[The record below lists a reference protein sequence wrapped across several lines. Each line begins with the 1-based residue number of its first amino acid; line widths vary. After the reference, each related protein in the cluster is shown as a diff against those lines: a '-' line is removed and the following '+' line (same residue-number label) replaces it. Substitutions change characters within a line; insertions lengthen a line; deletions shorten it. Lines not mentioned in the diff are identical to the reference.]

1 MNKRYKEVGFNLIA
15 WLIAGNLF
23 VIFRFFG
30 MYGADQFFI
39 PKKPI
44 ELDQKFLEANVI
56 SVLNGF
62 LLSLVDL
69 VLDTPN
75 FKRKS
80 FQYTII
86 VKSFAYIVI
95 MFISIVLLFILDGI
109 LTGRE
114 NNFWYSFNY
123 ALNSNYTIAL
133 YLYGTA
139 VSLMINFLKQVNKK
153 FGPGILWKLFS
164 GKYYSPRVEQR
175 IFMFIDL
182 KSSTTIA
189 EKLGHYKYSMLIQDC
204 FYDITE
210 VVAKYKAEIYQY
222 VGDEIVLSW
231 EHEKGIEEENCLKFF
246 FEFRKKIDENSGYYN
261 EKYGVVPEFKAGMN
275 CGFVTVAEVGEI
287 KKEIAYHGDVLNTA
301 SRIQDKCNE
310 YDKPLLISSHLY
322 KLIPRSGKIAVS
334 LIGEIMLKG
343 KLQPV
348 GIYSVEG
355 GKW

>member
-1 MNKRYKEVGFNLIA
+1 MNKRFKEVGFNLIA

-30 MYGADQFFI
+30 MYGPDRFFI
-39 PKKPI
+39 LMKPI
-44 ELDQKFLEANVI
+44 ELEQKFLEANVVSI
-56 SVLNGF
+56 LNGL

-69 VLDTPN
+69 MLDTPN

-80 FQYTII
+80 FRYTII
-86 VKSFAYIVI
+86 VKSLAYIVI
-95 MFISIVLLFILDGI
+95 MFISIVMLFIMDGI
-109 LTGRE
+109 LTGRD
-114 NNFWYSFNY
+114 NNFWYSLNY

-133 YLYGTA
+133 YLYGAA

-189 EKLGHYKYSMLIQDC
+189 EKLGHYKYSRLIQDC

-231 EHEKGIEEENCLKFF
+231 EHEKGIEDENCLRFF
-246 FEFRKKIDENSGYYN
+246 FEFRKKIDENSGYYT

-322 KLIPRSGKIAVS
+322 KLIPRSGKFAINM
-334 LIGEIMLKG
+334 IGEILLKG

>member
-1 MNKRYKEVGFNLIA
+1 MNKRFKEVGFNLIA
-15 WLIAGNLF
+15 WLIAGNMF

-30 MYGADQFFI
+30 MYDFDQYFI
-39 PKKPI
+39 LIKPI
-44 ELDQKFLEANVI
+44 EMGLMFFEANVV
-56 SVLNGF
+56 SVVNGL
-62 LLSLVDL
+62 LLSVVDSFT
-69 VLDTPN
+69 DTPKL
-75 FKRKS
+75 KRKS
-80 FQYTII
+80 FRYIMI
-86 VKSFAYIVI
+86 LKSAAYAVT
-95 MFISIVLLFILDGI
+95 MFISIVSIFVLHGI

-114 NNFWYSFNY
+114 NNLWYSLNY
-123 ALNSNYTIAL
+123 TLNSNYTIAL
-133 YLYGTA
+133 YIYGAA
-139 VSLMINFLKQVNKK
+139 VSILINFLKQVNKK

-189 EKLGHYKYSMLIQDC
+189 EKLGHYKYSRLIKDC

-210 VVAKYKAEIYQY
+210 IVSKYKAEIYQY

-231 EHEKGIEEENCLKFF
+231 EHEKGIEEENCLRFF
-246 FEFRKKIDENSGYYN
+246 FEFRKKIDENSGYYT

-322 KLIPRSGKIAVS
+322 KLIPRSGKFAINM
-334 LIGEIMLKG
+334 IGEILLKG